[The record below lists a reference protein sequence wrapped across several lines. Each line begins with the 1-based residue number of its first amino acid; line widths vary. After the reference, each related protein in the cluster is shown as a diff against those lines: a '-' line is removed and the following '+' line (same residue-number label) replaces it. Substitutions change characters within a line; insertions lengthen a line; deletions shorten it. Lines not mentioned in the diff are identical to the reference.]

1 MYIHNLY
8 LYDNVLI
15 HLFYKLLY
23 FTIVVICVSFFA
35 YNRSIEMNYPS
46 KAAELYDKACSIS
59 EVGIYFPLCVNS
71 GIVNISYVPYEGI
84 LLS

>member
-1 MYIHNLY
+1 
-8 LYDNVLI
+8 
-15 HLFYKLLY
+15 
-23 FTIVVICVSFFA
+23 
-35 YNRSIEMNYPS
+35 MNYPS

>member
-1 MYIHNLY
+1 
-8 LYDNVLI
+8 
-15 HLFYKLLY
+15 
-23 FTIVVICVSFFA
+23 
-35 YNRSIEMNYPS
+35 MNYPS

-59 EVGIYFPLCVNS
+59 EVGIYFPLCFNS